1 MGKEKAMK
9 AIRVHEF
16 GGPAV
21 LRLEEL
27 PALMPGPGQ
36 VVVRIHAA
44 GVNPVDTYIRAG
56 TYPHKPS
63 LPYTPGLD
71 GAGVIESIGKDAKKF
86 APGDRVYLAG
96 SITGTYAEQALCE
109 ERTIFPLPP
118 HVSFAQGAAIHV
130 PYATAYRALF
140 HRAHARPG
148 ETVLIHGASGGVGI
162 AAVQLARAAGLR
174 VIGTA
179 STDRGRKLV
188 AAEGAHEILDHK
200 APDHFEQALAATGGR
215 GYDVIL
221 EMLAN
226 VNLAKDLTVLAMY
239 GRVVVVGSRG
249 NIEINPRDTM
259 ARDAAILGMT
269 LWNVSQQDMVSIHS
283 AIRAGLENETL
294 RPIVGQEIPLSEAA
308 RAHVSVLEPGS
319 YGKIVLFP

>member
-1 MGKEKAMK
+1 MK
-9 AIRVHEF
+9 AIRVHEL

-21 LRLEEL
+21 MRLEEV
-27 PALMPGPGQ
+27 PALSPGAGQ

-56 TYPHKPS
+56 TYPRKPA
-63 LPYTPGLD
+63 LPFTPGID
-71 GAGVIESIGKDAKKF
+71 GAGVVESVGKDVKKF

-96 SITGTYAEQALCE
+96 SLTGTYAEQALCE
-109 ERTIFPLPP
+109 EGTLFPLPP

-140 HRAHARPG
+140 HRGHARPG
-148 ETVLIHGASGGVGI
+148 ETVLINGASGGVGI

-179 STDRGRKLV
+179 GTDRGRKLV

-200 APDHFEQALAATGGR
+200 APDHFEKALAVTGAR

-226 VNLAKDLTVLAMY
+226 VNLAKDLTILALH
-239 GRVVVVGSRG
+239 GRVVVVGNRG
-249 NIEINPRDTM
+249 TIEINPRDAM
-259 ARDAAILGMT
+259 GRDAAILGMT
-269 LWNVSQQDMVSIHS
+269 LWNISQQDLISIHA
-283 AIRAGLENETL
+283 AIMAGLENETL

-308 RAHVSVLEPGS
+308 RAHVAVMEPGS